1 MGTMFYKSAAACRE
15 SSESYNTKKD
25 SDQVLST
32 CVVTVALG
40 GHQVLSACVVTV
52 ALGGHQVLSAC
63 VAAVALGGHRNVPP
77 NPPVPRLVR
86 ASRSVSSSRTAFAP
100 W

>member
-32 CVVTVALG
+32 
-40 GHQVLSACVVTV
+40 CVVTV